1 VCVFNRIGTN
11 GKKTTIVIYVDD
23 IMVTLEENCDPKE
36 LVQQM
41 KAEYKIVTVKRVDTH
56 EYLGM
61 LFEY

>member
-1 VCVFNRIGTN
+1 MCVFNRIGTN